1 MHSSLPGAKSPQSH
15 RLRLIQSNPH
25 LSRKTRPSNWD
36 DTFLVSL
43 GRFGYCAWLLHCFQ
57 CCFCFTK
64 IIAISTFIATCCW
77 QSLVEGK
84 INRFSFSLTLK
95 QCSLI
100 IYKGIK
106 NGKLVKSFTFFL
118 YVWYK
123 TANLVVE
130 RVCKMWR
137 KKGAEKGL
145 TSKRKRSKSE
155 RQMNLPV
162 CRFEGS
168 PTTDQQRMNKKRA
181 SHPACWVTCSWQVEP
196 LMTF

>member
-1 MHSSLPGAKSPQSH
+1 MHDFCIVSSA
-15 RLRLIQSNPH
+15 
-25 LSRKTRPSNWD
+25 
-36 DTFLVSL
+36 V
-43 GRFGYCAWLLHCFQ
+43 
-57 CCFCFTK
+57 FCFTK
-64 IIAISTFIATCCW
+64 IIVISTFIATCCW

-84 INRFSFSLTLK
+84 INRFSISLTLK

-106 NGKLVKSFTFFL
+106 NSKLVKSFTFFL

-137 KKGAEKGL
+137 TKSAEKAL
-145 TSKRKRSKSE
+145 KSKRKRSQTE

-181 SHPACWVTCSWQVEP
+181 SHPACWATCSWQVEP
-196 LMTF
+196 LCHSSQRKSAPSGVVDLKSGQFTEYSTQLFDH

>member
-1 MHSSLPGAKSPQSH
+1 MHDYCIVSSA
-15 RLRLIQSNPH
+15 
-25 LSRKTRPSNWD
+25 
-36 DTFLVSL
+36 V
-43 GRFGYCAWLLHCFQ
+43 
-57 CCFCFTK
+57 FCFTE
-64 IIAISTFIATCCW
+64 IIVISTFIATCCW

-84 INRFSFSLTLK
+84 LNRFTFSLTLK
-95 QCSLI
+95 QSSLI

-106 NGKLVKSFTFFL
+106 ISKSVKSFTFFL

-137 KKGAEKGL
+137 TRSAEKGL
-145 TSKRKRSKSE
+145 KSKRKRSKTE

-168 PTTDQQRMNKKRA
+168 PTTDQQRMKKNELLILLGNLLLA
-181 SHPACWVTCSWQVEP
+181 SGAFNVILVGGRVLHLVSLTSNLDNSLNTLLNFSTTNA
-196 LMTF
+196 L